1 MDFFSLIGGVSVII
15 GLYAVLWGKAKD
27 LVEIKENANFQ
38 TDEASTVKTSEV
50 DTSEKTSWKID
61 LEKPLLTDKASNV
74 DESGICK

>member
-1 MDFFSLIGGVSVII
+1 MDFFSLIGGVGVII

-38 TDEASTVKTSEV
+38 TDEVSTVKTSEI
-50 DTSEKTSWKID
+50 DSSEKSGWKID
-61 LEKPLLTDKASNV
+61 LEKPLLTDKACNV

>member
-1 MDFFSLIGGVSVII
+1 MDFFSLIGGVGVII

-38 TDEASTVKTSEV
+38 TDEASTVKTSEI
-50 DTSEKTSWKID
+50 DSSEKSGWKID
-61 LEKPLLTDKASNV
+61 LEKPLLTDKACNV